1 MKSTHIAQ
9 LAVLLNLTVLT
20 SALYAQGPPGPPED
34 PGVQQNMVISDVDV
48 VSLDL
53 TGDGLTNGV
62 GDLEVTASYTASL
75 ALGEEPSVVE
85 TLLSIADQ
93 ELENDYFDTTY
104 TFTIFP
110 NQTCSWSLGSPTCN
124 TITSGGYT
132 ALTTITGCNDW
143 DDDEDYVVIF
153 D

>member
-1 MKSTHIAQ
+1 MKFTHIAQ

-20 SALYAQGPPGPPED
+20 FASYAQEPPED
-34 PGVQQNMVISDVDV
+34 PGVQQTMVPSDVDV

-62 GDLEVTASYTASL
+62 GDLQVTASYTASL

-85 TLLSIADQ
+85 TLLSIADE
-93 ELENDYFDTTY
+93 ELETDYFDTTY
-104 TFTIFP
+104 TFTIM
-110 NQTCSWSLGSPTCN
+110 QGQQCSWSLGSPTCN
-124 TITSGGYT
+124 TTASGGYT
-132 ALTTITGCNDW
+132 ALTFISGCNDW
-143 DDDEDYVVIF
+143 DDDDDFVLLF